1 MKLPALGSG
10 LVRTVAAL
18 YLVQAANHMI
28 PLFTIPLLAARLTP
42 RGWGEMAMAQSL
54 GLYFGIA
61 IEFGF
66 NLSGARLVSRRR
78 EDPEALGAQVA
89 LILASQ
95 AALVAA
101 SLVAALAACAVL
113 PAFGLPGWLALVA
126 VFWTLPQAA
135 GLQWLFQGL
144 DRLPEYALLNF
155 AARLAGLGGIALWV
169 RDPHDA
175 GLALVLQAGPGLILI
190 GGAGWLR
197 MRRLPLAVP
206 AWRQVRAMLAESLP
220 LGLYRI
226 LAVSQIAAVPF
237 LLGVFAGPVPLGLFS
252 GAERIVRATISLLD
266 PLFLAIYPRL
276 ARGGTRGEGGE
287 TGRLGL
293 TALAAMGG
301 GGAALALLL
310 HAAAPLL
317 VSRLLGP
324 GFAGALPVFEVLT
337 LLVPLTGSALALG
350 PLWTAAIGRDQDLAG
365 VYAIATL
372 AGLAVQVMLRPDAL
386 GTAWI
391 AVGSQALLVV
401 CFGVL
406 LWRGSPR
413 SARWT
418 EVSSS

>member
-1 MKLPALGSG
+1 
-10 LVRTVAAL
+10 
-18 YLVQAANHMI
+18 
-28 PLFTIPLLAARLTP
+28 
-42 RGWGEMAMAQSL
+42 
-54 GLYFGIA
+54 
-61 IEFGF
+61 
-66 NLSGARLVSRRR
+66 
-78 EDPEALGAQVA
+78 
-89 LILASQ
+89 
-95 AALVAA
+95 
-101 SLVAALAACAVL
+101 
-113 PAFGLPGWLALVA
+113 VA

-144 DRLPEYALLNF
+144 ERLPEYALLNF
-155 AARLAGLGGIALWV
+155 GARLAGLGGVALWV
-169 RDPHDA
+169 REPGDA
-175 GLALVLQAGPGLILI
+175 GLALLLQAGPGLVLI
-190 GGAGWLR
+190 GGAGWWRL
-197 MRRLPLAVP
+197 RRLPLVVP
-206 AWRQVRAMLAESLP
+206 AWGQVRAMLAASLP

-266 PLFLAIYPRL
+266 PLYLAIYPRL
-276 ARGGTRGEGGE
+276 TRGLAGGRMGGE
-287 TGRLGL
+287 DGVARLGL

-324 GFAGALPVFEVLT
+324 GFTDALPVFEVLT

-365 VYAIATL
+365 VYAIATVG
-372 AGLAVQVMLRPDAL
+372 GLALQAIVRPGPL

-401 CFGVL
+401 CFGAL
-406 LWRGSPR
+406 LWRRPA
-413 SARWT
+413 ARWT